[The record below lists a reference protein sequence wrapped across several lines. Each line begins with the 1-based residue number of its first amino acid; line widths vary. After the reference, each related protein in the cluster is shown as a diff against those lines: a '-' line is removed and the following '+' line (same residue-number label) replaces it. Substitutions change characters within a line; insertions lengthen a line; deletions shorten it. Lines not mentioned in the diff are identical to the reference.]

1 MLEIIKRFS
10 KLSFM
15 PTTIGGKIKNLKD
28 VEKRLLIGAD
38 KISINSAALK
48 NLS

>member
-1 MLEIIKRFS
+1 MQLW
-10 KLSFM
+10 
-15 PTTIGGKIKNLKD
+15 GKIKNLKD

-48 NLS
+48 KPELISQIAKSLVHKA